1 MDMQTYDLEVS
12 KDWERAQS
20 LLASGEKF
28 EATISASN
36 SLGLVVKFG
45 HLHGFIPADQVTSR
59 LGLQAGE
66 EHWSSKMTSMRLSLK
81 VIEADKARRR
91 LVFSEHSSP

>member
-20 LLASGEKF
+20 LLASGESF

-36 SLGLVVKFG
+36 SLGLVVNFG
-45 HLHGFIPADQVTSR
+45 HLHGFIPAAQIVSR
-59 LGLQAGE
+59 PRPPAGAEDRMPKMPGMKLQ
-66 EHWSSKMTSMRLSLK
+66 LK
-81 VIEADKARRR
+81 VIEADKALRR
-91 LVFSEHSSP
+91 LVFSER

>member
-12 KDWERAQS
+12 KDWQHAQS

-36 SLGLVVKFG
+36 TLGLVVKFG
-45 HLHGFIPADQVTSR
+45 HLRGFIPAAQIALR
-59 LGLQAGE
+59 PQLQARQE
-66 EHWSSKMTSMRLSLK
+66 DWMSKLTGMRLLLK
-81 VIEADKARRR
+81 VIEADKARHR
-91 LVFSEHSSP
+91 LVFSEHLSP